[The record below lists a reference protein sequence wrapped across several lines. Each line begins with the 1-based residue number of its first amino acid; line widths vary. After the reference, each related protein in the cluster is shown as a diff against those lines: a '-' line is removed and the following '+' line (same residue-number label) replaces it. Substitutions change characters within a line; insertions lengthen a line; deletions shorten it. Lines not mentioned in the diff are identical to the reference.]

1 MTMTETY
8 SAKIPDFVDGK
19 PKKLWIDGKF
29 VEAQSGKTFE
39 SFNPSTGELLA
50 EMAEGDAAD
59 IDLAVAAARRAFEGP
74 WSRFTPAERQ
84 NAMLRLAN
92 LMDEHS
98 DELQML
104 DVLDMGLP
112 ISLKD
117 LGSPASDTVRYFAG
131 WATKIYGE
139 TITNSVSN
147 SLVSY
152 TLKEPMGVVAAI
164 TPWNGPLISMIWK
177 ISPALATGCT
187 VVLKQAEE
195 AGLSPLRLCELI
207 QEAGIPDGVVNVVT
221 GYGETAGAA
230 LARHPGVDKVTFTGS
245 TATGR
250 EIIKA
255 SAENFARVT
264 LELGGKSP
272 DIVFA
277 DADLDA
283 AAAGAAM
290 GCFMNSGQACVAG
303 SRIFVERSIHDE
315 FVAKMAE
322 FANSVKVGN
331 SLDPATQM
339 GPIASKGQLDTVTS
353 YLALGKSEGAEA
365 VAGGERLG
373 GELAN
378 GYFVP
383 PTVFANVTDDMR
395 IAKEEIF
402 GPVASVMPFDTIEE
416 VVKRGNA
423 THYGL
428 GGGVWTRDVGK
439 AHRITREIKGGTMWV
454 NTYGMIDPAVPFGGR
469 KHSGWGKDLGMQ
481 ALDGFL
487 TVKAVFIETA

>member
-1 MTMTETY
+1 MTMTEHGVELP
-8 SAKIPDFVDGK
+8 AFLDGQ
-19 PKKLWIDGKF
+19 PKQLWIDGQF
-29 VEAQSGKTFE
+29 VEAQSGRTFE
-39 SFNPSTGELLA
+39 SFNPSTGALLA
-50 EMAEGDAAD
+50 TMAEGDAAD

-74 WSRFTPAERQ
+74 WSKFTPAERQ
-84 NAMLRLAN
+84 NAMLRLAD
-92 LMDEHS
+92 LMDQNAE
-98 DELQML
+98 ELHLL

-112 ISLKD
+112 VSLKD
-117 LGSPASDTVRYFAG
+117 LGSPASDTLRYFAG
-131 WATKIYGE
+131 WATKLYGE
-139 TITNSVSN
+139 TITNSASN

-152 TLKEPMGVVAAI
+152 TLKEPMGVVGAI
-164 TPWNGPLISMIWK
+164 TPWNGPLISTIWK
-177 ISPALATGCT
+177 MSPVLATGCT
-187 VVLKQAEE
+187 MVLKQAEE
-195 AGLSPLRLCELI
+195 AGLSPLRLAQLV
-207 QEAGIPDGVVNVVT
+207 QEAGIPDGVVNIVT

-230 LARHPGVDKVTFTGS
+230 LARHPGVDKITFTGS

-303 SRIFVERSIHDE
+303 SRIFVERSVHDE
-315 FVAKMAE
+315 FVAKMAA
-322 FANSVKVGN
+322 FANSIKVGP
-331 SLDPATQM
+331 SLDPATQL
-339 GPIASKGQLDTVTS
+339 GPISSKGQLETVAR
-353 YLALGKSEGAEA
+353 YLEIGKAEGAEA

-373 GELAN
+373 GDLAD
-378 GYFVP
+378 GYFIP
-383 PTVFANVTDDMR
+383 PTVFVGVTDDMR
-395 IAKEEIF
+395 IAREEIF
-402 GPVASVMPFDTIEE
+402 GPVASVLPFDTIEE
-416 VVKRGNA
+416 VVERANA

-439 AHRITREIKGGTMWV
+439 AHRITREVKGGTMWV
-454 NTYGMIDPAVPFGGR
+454 NTYLIIDPAVPFGGR

-487 TVKAVFIETA
+487 TVKSVYIETA